1 MTGDTPS
8 QLTWVQYKRSTNF
21 CAPVSEPSKMVQ
33 KQPIQKLFD
42 AMFRGKRLF
51 TDFANGDIDRS
62 FVRRSF
68 KKGGKTRELLDPNE
82 KLKAYHHFLRLFLFD
97 FIPVNK
103 EVVFSYRK
111 GVSAYDAVI
120 RHAQSKHFFVC
131 DIEDF
136 FPSLKRARVG
146 QTILAGRQSCPIADL
161 ESWLERVLDLVCIDG
176 AVPMGFSTS
185 PAISNAV
192 LLPFDNA
199 FQRHCLER
207 GLVYTR
213 YSDDIVVSGKD
224 AVAVKEVEES
234 MVTALVEIFMGDL
247 KPNQGKAKLLH
258 VGSKVKLLGMVL
270 LPNGTVSVDA
280 SVKSEIEVLIHF
292 YLRDRP
298 KFASLVED
306 GEQKAEAR
314 LAGLLNYVN
323 TVDRAYL
330 DKLRKKFGAAVV
342 DLFLHRSFG

>member
-1 MTGDTPS
+1 M
-8 QLTWVQYKRSTNF
+8 
-21 CAPVSEPSKMVQ
+21 VS
-33 KQPIQKLFD
+33 KQPLKQLFE
-42 AMFRGKRLF
+42 AMFRGKQSF
-51 TDFANGDIDRS
+51 TDFAKGASERN

-68 KKGGKTRELLDPNE
+68 KKGGKTRELLEPNE

-97 FIPVNK
+97 FMPVNE

-111 GVSAYDAVI
+111 GVSAYDAVL
-120 RHAQSKHFFVC
+120 RHAQSKHFLLC

-146 QTILAGRQSCPIADL
+146 QTILAARQSCPIADL
-161 ESWLERVLDLVCIDG
+161 ESWIERVLDLVCIDG

-199 FQRHCLER
+199 FQRHCIDK
-207 GLVYTR
+207 GLTYTR
-213 YSDDIVVSGKD
+213 YSDDLLVSGKD
-224 AVAVKEVEES
+224 VLALKAAEES
-234 MVTALVEIFMGDL
+234 LVTALEGIFAGEL
-247 KPNQGKAKLLH
+247 KPNLGKSKLLH
-258 VGSKVKLLGMVL
+258 VGGKVKLLGMVL
-270 LPNGTVSVDA
+270 LPNGTISVDA

-298 KFASLVED
+298 KFASFLKE

-323 TVDRAYL
+323 TVDPAYL
-330 DKLRKKFGAAVV
+330 EKLRKKFGTAVV